1 MSTEINAIDFEWGDE
16 MSLQKI
22 DVNPDMPI
30 EELVKT
36 IIHTSANQILLE
48 VPEQAHLL
56 NNEINLRLIKFY
68 VEEEAKELLIHT
80 DCPQIIKLAQKVGLA
95 TIAEKAEAPP
105 PSNNPAVF
113 TVARNV
119 VEAASVPEKTPTPV
133 RSNSN
138 LRQGGLLITLPIA
151 FFTLVIATWWFFQP
165 KATVVVYPKEENLD
179 FAVETQISPAITE
192 TSLESNKLPAKLV
205 EKIAQLD
212 IQNVAT
218 GSKVVGVT
226 AAAGK
231 VTFINASAQP
241 IVVPK
246 KTVVT
251 GNNDTR
257 FITDQ
262 DVLVPKK
269 TTRFQNG
276 LAVGEAYGRAETTIT
291 AEGKGTAF
299 NLPAKSIAQVVGR
312 NFRVLKVTN
321 LTPTYGG
328 EDKKVSVVTL
338 EDVRKSEEEA
348 KRQLELVGSGEINS
362 LITKDYLF
370 IPELIQTEIVRIT
383 SSPDIGMESTVI
395 TTKLEY
401 RVSALVPAF
410 NEVSKILN
418 YRFEQNLPANF
429 HIKNQKIELIAARVL
444 SSDNQQALL
453 HLNGRGKIQ
462 GALNAES
469 IRKWLKG
476 KNIIQAKEELARHNE
491 IADYD
496 IDVSGGGSKLPGFG
510 FQIKVLLPS
519 ARK

>member
-1 MSTEINAIDFEWGDE
+1 MNTIDFEWGDE

-36 IIHTSANQILLE
+36 IIHTSANQIVLE
-48 VPEQAHLL
+48 VPEQAQLL

-68 VEEEAKELLIHT
+68 VDEEAKELLIHT
-80 DCPQIIKLAQKVGLA
+80 ACPQIIALAQKVGLA
-95 TIAEKAEAPP
+95 TITEKAEASPP
-105 PSNNPAVF
+105 PNNPVIF
-113 TVARNV
+113 TVARSV
-119 VEAASVPEKTPTPV
+119 VEAAAVPEKIPTPV
-133 RSNSN
+133 RSNHN

-151 FFTLVIATWWFFQP
+151 FFTLIIATWWFFQP
-165 KATVVVYPKEENLD
+165 KATVIVYPKEENLD
-179 FAVETQISPAITE
+179 FAVETQISPAIAE
-192 TSLESNKLPAKLV
+192 TSLDSNKIPAKLV

-226 AAAGK
+226 AAVGK
-231 VTFINASAQP
+231 VTFINSSAQP

-246 KTVVT
+246 KTTVI
-251 GNNDTR
+251 GKNNTR
-257 FITDQ
+257 FFTDQ

-269 TTRFQNG
+269 TTRYQTG

-291 AEGKGTAF
+291 AEIKGTSA
-299 NLPAKSIAQVVGR
+299 NLPAQSITQVIGR
-312 NFRVLKVTN
+312 NFRVLKVIN

-338 EDVRKSEEEA
+338 EDVKKSEEEA

-362 LITKDYLF
+362 LITKDYLL
-370 IPELIQTEIVRIT
+370 IPELIQTEIVRII
-383 SSPDIGMESTVI
+383 SSPDIGTESTVVK
-395 TTKLEY
+395 TKLEY

-418 YRFEQNLPANF
+418 YRFEQDLPANF
-429 HIKNQKIELIAARVL
+429 QIKNQKIELMAARVL
-444 SSDNQQALL
+444 SSDNQQALI

-462 GALNAES
+462 GKLNAES
-469 IRKWLKG
+469 IREWLKG
-476 KNIIQAKEELARHNE
+476 KNIIQAKEELARHSE
-491 IADYD
+491 IADYN
-496 IDVSGGGSKLPGFG
+496 IEVPGGGSKLPGFG

-519 ARK
+519 VRK